1 MSRKNM
7 NVLQIILSIC
17 FFFWQKNTKIL
28 NELMN
33 KIFCGGAKFQAI
45 MASTF
50 ATIPQEPLCP

>member
-50 ATIPQEPLCP
+50 ATIPQEPL